1 MVVAMATDCFGIEYS
16 DEELA
21 NWERLTR
28 GEHGFAEPDGPVDLN
43 SVELLS
49 DWQAEN
55 LPLPDDFL
63 RGKWVLEF
71 GCGAGAHIPQ
81 IVARGAV
88 YVGIDISEWAL
99 HCAATAY
106 GNWSQV
112 LLLHTIK
119 DQRRVCGLSC
129 TLGVVFGT
137 NFFIHQPDDRFVK
150 MVNMAARLL
159 RPGGW
164 LSIDRRI
171 GTLRDMGPEQ
181 CGVDWRGFQRDRA
194 DECAIATAA
203 GLTLVAYTQPETMP
217 LREYGIYRKL
227 EHTE

>member
-1 MVVAMATDCFGIEYS
+1 MATDCFGIEYT

-28 GEHGFAEPDGPVDLN
+28 GAHGFAEPEGPAKFGFAQM
-43 SVELLS
+43 ELGWAS
-49 DWQAEN
+49 THA
-55 LPLPDDFL
+55 PLPDDWG
-63 RGKWVLEF
+63 GKVVLEF
-71 GCGAGAHIPQ
+71 GCGAGTHIPQ
-81 IVARGAV
+81 VNLRGAA
-88 YVGIDISEWAL
+88 YIGIDISEWAL
-99 HCAATAY
+99 NCARASY
-106 GNWSQV
+106 GHWWNV
-112 LLLHTIK
+112 TLLHTIR
-119 DQRRVCGLSC
+119 DREQIFDLAGRID
-129 TLGVVFGT
+129 VVFGT

-150 MVNMAARLL
+150 MVEFAAQLL

-171 GTLRDMGPEQ
+171 GSLKDMGPEQ

-203 GLTLVAYTQPETMP
+203 GLTLVAYAQPATMP
-217 LREYGIYRKL
+217 LREYGLYRKL